1 MPPKLAPAAKVQMA
15 HDLRT
20 TVRELKDRGLLV
32 AAKW

>member
-1 MPPKLAPAAKVQMA
+1 MMTISPAEKVQMA

-20 TVRELKDRGLLV
+20 AIRELRDRGILV